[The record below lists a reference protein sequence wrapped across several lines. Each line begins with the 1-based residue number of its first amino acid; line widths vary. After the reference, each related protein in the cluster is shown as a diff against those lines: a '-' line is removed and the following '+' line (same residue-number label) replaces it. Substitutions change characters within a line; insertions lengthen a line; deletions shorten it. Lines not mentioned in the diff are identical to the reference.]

1 MGLVSLPPFRKKGN
15 VSLEECLAA
24 RRSLR
29 AYAPAPLSLDE
40 AGQLLWAAQ
49 GISSVEK
56 QRTAPSAGALYPLEV
71 YLVAARVEGLPPGV
85 YRYEPYKHQLLALRE
100 GDWRKELATAA
111 LDQDCVRDAAAIVVF
126 TANYRRTT
134 RKYGDKGIRYV
145 EIEVGHAA
153 QNVLLQA
160 VALGLGGVPVAAFDP
175 RGVEKIIRP
184 PTDETP
190 IYMVPLGRPPGTR

>member
-1 MGLVSLPPFRKKGN
+1 MGLVVLPTPRKQGD

-29 AYAPAPLSLDE
+29 AYALTPLSLAE

-71 YLVAARVEGLPPGV
+71 YLVAALVDGLPAGV
-85 YRYEPYKHQLLALRE
+85 YRYEPYKHQLLSLHE
-100 GDWRKELATAA
+100 GDWRRELAAAA

-134 RKYGDKGIRYV
+134 RKYGDKGTRYV

-175 RGVEKIIRP
+175 GDVQRILRP
-184 PTDETP
+184 ATGETP
-190 IYMVPLGRPPGTR
+190 VYMVPVGRPPGAR